1 MKPIINDFEIFY
13 LWGLPIAKFKIS
25 PSDFDKKSIV
35 EQIEKNYKLQSR
47 RKSNLKNNYG
57 TDIHQSL
64 YDNSNTLEEPKYES
78 LKKPYSLII
87 QKYIKTFNVK
97 ENLNFEFSILNYTAS
112 NEKSY
117 LAPHCHEDSDF
128 AMTHYIKFDKTNDPT
143 TFVNPYVF
151 NDFWIRQNKL
161 SFSVSNNIQNSWV
174 FDTWTFNTEEDDIL
188 IFPAILKHFANLR
201 KSNNIRI
208 TLASNV
214 KIL

>member
-1 MKPIINDFEIFY
+1 
-13 LWGLPIAKFKIS
+13 
-25 PSDFDKKSIV
+25 
-35 EQIEKNYKLQSR
+35 
-47 RKSNLKNNYG
+47 
-57 TDIHQSL
+57 
-64 YDNSNTLEEPKYES
+64 
-78 LKKPYSLII
+78 
-87 QKYIKTFNVK
+87 
-97 ENLNFEFSILNYTAS
+97 
-112 NEKSY
+112 
-117 LAPHCHEDSDF
+117 
-128 AMTHYIKFDKTNDPT
+128 MTHYIKFDKTNDPT

-174 FDTWTFNTEEDDIL
+174 FDTWTFNTEEDDIS

>member
-1 MKPIINDFEIFY
+1 MKPIINNIEIFY
-13 LWGLPIAKFKIS
+13 LWGLPIAKSKIS
-25 PSDFDKKSIV
+25 PLDFDKKNIV
-35 EQIEKNYKLQSR
+35 KKIEKNYKLLPR
-47 RKSNLKNNYG
+47 RESNLKNNYG

-64 YDNSNTLEEPKYES
+64 YDNSNVLKDPQYES
-78 LKKPYSLII
+78 LKKPYSLVI
-87 QKYIKTFNVK
+87 KNYINTFHVK
-97 ENLNFEFSILNYTAS
+97 ENLKFEFSILNYTAS

-161 SFSVSNNIQNSWV
+161 CSSVSNNIHNSWL
-174 FDTWTFNTEEDDIL
+174 FDTWTFETEEDDIL
-188 IFPAILKHFANLR
+188 IFPAILKHFANIR

-208 TLASNV
+208 TLATNV
-214 KIL
+214 KIS